1 MLDPSPS
8 KAVGEGCSVMV
19 HGMVGGSGRVSTG
32 VLTGVSVVFP
42 GVTDGAHTDGAH
54 TDGAHTDGAHR
65 AVLDGVGGTGAC
77 ATVSF
82 RDLV

>member
-54 TDGAHTDGAHR
+54 R